1 MESRFLHLL
10 ALGLMGACL
19 PFGTWGSRIVYD
31 FETGNLQGWKVTEG
45 FFGKPVSDL
54 SREFVTGKPCVKGG
68 KWFLTTFEDEQG
80 RPTTKQMG
88 RVQSPLIRLAS
99 PQITF
104 RLGCGSNKCDFRLVD
119 RKTGEVLAYAT
130 GQNDQPLLP
139 ARWNVPKA
147 VGREVFFCLSDLH
160 VGHWACIAV
169 DDIVCEGEVLAD
181 DFATRTIG
189 VYEPRPDAAA
199 YAAVNAAVR
208 ELGAR
213 FSDYPAAAFLS
224 AFAQLQKDDAPCSVF
239 EAKRVEALIR
249 AG

>member
-1 MESRFLHLL
+1 MESRFLHWL
-10 ALGLMGACL
+10 ALGTIGACL
-19 PFGTWGSRIVYD
+19 PFGAWGARIVYD
-31 FETGNLQGWKVTEG
+31 FETGDLQGWQVTEG
-45 FFGKPVSDL
+45 FFEKAVSDL
-54 SREFVTGKPCVKGG
+54 AKEHNSGKPYVKGG
-68 KWFLTTFEDEQG
+68 KWFLTTLENKRDQS
-80 RPTTKQMG
+80 TACQQG

-99 PQITF
+99 PHISF
-104 RLGCGSNKCDFRLVD
+104 KLGGGSNASDFQLVD
-119 RKTGEVLAYAT
+119 RKTGEIYARAV
-130 GQNDQPLLP
+130 GRNEEPLLP
-139 ARWNVPKA
+139 AVWNVPRA
-147 VGREVFFCLSDLH
+147 VGRDVFFCLSDLS
-160 VGHWACIAV
+160 GGPWAYIAV

-213 FSDYPAAAFLS
+213 FPSYPAAAFLA